1 MMKARPALVL
11 ERSMV
16 CLLFGSCSH
25 SFTVF
30 HLRLCQDNVGA
41 NGWLWICY
49 RFGWPVFFSSFRT
62 GLLAYMNRLDAVLG
76 VDRIVLK
83 ENSFAKFEPS
93 NSC

>member
-49 RFGWPVFFSSFRT
+49 RFG
-62 GLLAYMNRLDAVLG
+62 
-76 VDRIVLK
+76 
-83 ENSFAKFEPS
+83 
-93 NSC
+93 